1 MPQLDGSPD
10 STTAVNPQTPEVQP
24 VTPAQPQ
31 LTPQDQARQDLYSQY
46 ASLYGQQPQPPQA
59 PPAPAPAPATPEP
72 TPPADY
78 QALINDQ
85 ANQLAAMRAELE
97 ALKPKPTTPPPA
109 AKDEMEQWVELL
121 ANGKYAEA
129 KEYLLKVMAPVL
141 QQQIQP
147 QLVQQSVEAANAEQE
162 INRFISTFETENADL
177 LHVKDYVALGAERR
191 LKIAQDEGKIK
202 STADFVREYKAA
214 VTNEA
219 NELRQKFQIARSA
232 GREEALT
239 TRREVLSAT
248 TLEPNGIRP
257 PNVTAQPVTNDPMS
271 YIQQRRD
278 QLAKVQGLRN

>member
-10 STTAVNPQTPEVQP
+10 STPVAQPQPVEVQP
-24 VTPAQPQ
+24 TQPTPSA
-31 LTPQDQARQDLYSQY
+31 QDQARQDIYNQY

-72 TPPADY
+72 VPPTDY
-78 QALINDQ
+78 QALIDAQKAELN
-85 ANQLAAMRAELE
+85 AIKAELE
-97 ALKPKPTTPPPA
+97 ALKPKPPA
-109 AKDEMEQWVELL
+109 PAAPAKDEMEQWVELL

-129 KEYLLKVMAPVL
+129 KQFLLQVMAPVL

-248 TLEPNGIRP
+248 TLEPNGVRP
-257 PNVTAQPVTNDPMS
+257 PNVNAQPVTNDPMS
-271 YIQQRRD
+271 YIQQRRE